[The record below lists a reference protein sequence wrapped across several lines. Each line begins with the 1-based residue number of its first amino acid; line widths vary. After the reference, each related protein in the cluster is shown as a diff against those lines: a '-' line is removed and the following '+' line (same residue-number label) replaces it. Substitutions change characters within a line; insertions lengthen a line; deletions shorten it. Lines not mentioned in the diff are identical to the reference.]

1 MPPFDAT
8 IVFLRHGETDW
19 NVEGRLQG
27 QRDVPLNDRGRGQAR
42 RNGEIVKHAVPG
54 IAAFDFVASP
64 LGRARETMEI
74 ARRALGLDP
83 ADYRTDDRLREVTFG
98 RWEGFT
104 TEEIRAREPRELAE
118 READKWGVA
127 PPGGESYEV
136 LAGRVRPW
144 LAEIVRPT
152 VVVAHGGVGRV
163 LWIELA
169 GMDTSTAVAIAIPHD
184 RVFLWADGA
193 AHLLWLQLSL
203 LWP

>member
-1 MPPFDAT
+1 MTSRPTST

-19 NVEGRLQG
+19 NAEGRLQG
-27 QRDVPLNDRGRGQAR
+27 QRDVPLNDNGRGQAR
-42 RNGEIVKHAVPG
+42 DNGRLLKRSLRDV
-54 IAAFDFVASP
+54 AAFDFVASP

-74 ARRALGLDP
+74 ARGELGLEP
-83 ADYRTDDRLREVTFG
+83 SLYRIDDRLREVTFG

-104 TEEIRAREPRELAE
+104 TEEIRAREPGELAA
-118 READKWGVA
+118 READKWGVS

-136 LAGRVRPW
+136 LAARVRPW

-169 GMDTSTAVAIAIPHD
+169 GLDTAKAVAIAIPHD
-184 RVFLWADGA
+184 RVFLWDGTA
-193 AHLLWLQLSL
+193 ARLL
-203 LWP
+203 